1 MVATK
6 NTFLLSGVYAGIYT
20 FSRSRRQTLELPKM
34 KIVSPTSSIRTSAK
48 LREVAAKLLGR
59 LPMPG
64 KNGEMGL
71 VSELQ
76 ASNDEVAMAF
86 VEKVRPG

>member
-1 MVATK
+1 
-6 NTFLLSGVYAGIYT
+6 
-20 FSRSRRQTLELPKM
+20 
-34 KIVSPTSSIRTSAK
+34 
-48 LREVAAKLLGR
+48 VAAKLLGR

-71 VSELQ
+71 LSELQ

>member
-1 MVATK
+1 
-6 NTFLLSGVYAGIYT
+6 
-20 FSRSRRQTLELPKM
+20 
-34 KIVSPTSSIRTSAK
+34 
-48 LREVAAKLLGR
+48 
-59 LPMPG
+59 MPG

-71 VSELQ
+71 LSELQ